1 MAITYLTSSE
11 FAERIGVSPNTLKR
25 YDLPPVDAHLG
36 NRRGWLP
43 QTVDDWNARRPGRGA
58 RNAGKWHLPPEYQ

>member
-11 FAERIGVSPNTLKR
+11 FAERIGVVPGTLKR
-25 YDLPPVDAHLG
+25 YDLPPVDARIG

-43 QTVDDWNARRPGRGA
+43 QTIDEWNERRPGRGA
-58 RNAGKWHLPPEYQ
+58 RHAGNWHLPPEYQ